1 MNRKILFTS
10 LQYFFNVATV
20 VAIITLLIIFKTDV
34 LGYYITL
41 WIIMGV
47 SIINI
52 ILIGFK
58 EYFIKEYSS
67 KKYTLIMHATY
78 CVLNC
83 GAYYLVKYVEGYDKF
98 FYLYWLLSYLGSAII
113 IAVFV
118 FLNSRVKD
126 DKPKFQVNNNK

>member
-1 MNRKILFTS
+1 MNRKNVLNCLI
-10 LQYFFNVATV
+10 YFFNILAIVS
-20 VAIITLLIIFKTDV
+20 IITLLIIFKNDV

-41 WIIMGV
+41 WILMSL

-52 ILIGFK
+52 VLIGFK

-83 GAYYLVKYVEGYDKF
+83 GSYYLVKYVGGYESF
-98 FYLYWLLSYLGSAII
+98 FYLYWLLSYLGSIVIVIMFII
-113 IAVFV
+113 FNKHA
-118 FLNSRVKD
+118 KD
-126 DKPKFQVNNNK
+126 DKPKFKVNKE

>member
-1 MNRKILFTS
+1 MNRKNVLNCLI
-10 LQYFFNVATV
+10 YFFNILAIVS
-20 VAIITLLIIFKTDV
+20 IITLLIILKNDV

-41 WIIMGV
+41 WILMSL

-52 ILIGFK
+52 VLIGFK

-83 GAYYLVKYVEGYDKF
+83 GSYYLVKYVGGYESF
-98 FYLYWLLSYLGSAII
+98 FYLYWLLSYLGSIVIVIMFII
-113 IAVFV
+113 FNKHA
-118 FLNSRVKD
+118 KD
-126 DKPKFQVNNNK
+126 DKPKFKVNKE